1 MNRDLAVV
9 VKTKIKW
16 NGSMLSQQML
26 AQIQASLFKA
36 AMVLRAAIVRKI
48 RKFSYHK
55 VGPSAPGHAPH
66 MRTGILSGRHIFW
79 RVKPGNPYAVEIGT
93 SVLYGVW
100 LELGT
105 SKMAARPYIRPAF
118 VEQFPRILRIVSGG
132 R

>member
-1 MNRDLAVV
+1 MNRDLAIVIKANV
-9 VKTKIKW
+9 KW
-16 NGSMLSQQML
+16 NGSSFNQKMLM
-26 AQIQASLFKA
+26 QIQARLFKA

-48 RKFSYHK
+48 RKYSFHK

-79 RVKPGNPYAVEIGT
+79 RLKPGNQYAVEIGT

-105 SKMAARPYIRPAF
+105 SRMAARPYIRPTF
-118 VEQFPRILRIVSGG
+118 VEQFPRILRIINVG

>member
-1 MNRDLAVV
+1 MQPGLALTISAKVQ
-9 VKTKIKW
+9 W
-16 NGSMLSQQML
+16 NGKQFEQEMLSR
-26 AQIQASLFKA
+26 IQARLFKA

-48 RKFSYHK
+48 RRFSYFK
-55 VGPSAPGHAPH
+55 VGPSAPGFAPH

-79 RVKPGNPYAVEIGT
+79 RVKPGDPYTVEIGT

-105 SKMAARPYIRPAF
+105 SRMAARPYLRPTF
-118 VEQFPRILRIVSGG
+118 VETFPRMLRIVTGG

>member
-1 MNRDLAVV
+1 MQPGLAL
-9 VKTKIKW
+9 TISAKIQW
-16 NGSMLSQQML
+16 NGKQFEQEMLSRV
-26 AQIQASLFKA
+26 QARLFKA

-48 RKFSYHK
+48 RRFSYFK
-55 VGPSAPGHAPH
+55 VGPSAPGFAPH

-79 RVKPGNPYAVEIGT
+79 RVKPGDPYTVEVGV

-105 SKMAARPYIRPAF
+105 SRMAARPYLRPTF
-118 VEQFPRILRIVSGG
+118 VETFPRMLRIVTGG

>member
-16 NGSMLSQQML
+16 NGSVLSQQML

-105 SKMAARPYIRPAF
+105 SKMAARPYIRPTF
-118 VEQFPRILRIVSGG
+118 VEQFPRILKIVSGG